1 MYCYNIVSSRSP
13 TSVSLNWKPN
23 YFVLHFVCFSVLP
36 PHDPSSSCFL
46 TLSVRKICPTWPS
59 VSLCTLL
66 PLSVCLVAQS
76 CPALCD
82 PMDCS
87 LPGTSVHGNSP
98 EKNTGV
104 SCHSYS
110 GIFPTQCSNPVL
122 PQYRRILYH
131 LSQEG
136 SLPPLT
142 GSRIDTVLGTEILDI
157 KMISIEHIYH
167 LRTKEI
173 ESFMFSK
180 NEEEIYQN
188 NNNNNYYHFSL
199 GESSFHNHE
208 FKK

>member
-1 MYCYNIVSSRSP
+1 M
-13 TSVSLNWKPN
+13 
-23 YFVLHFVCFSVLP
+23 LHFVSFSVLP
-36 PHDPSSSCFL
+36 SHDPSFSCFL
-46 TLSVRKICPTWPS
+46 TLSVRKIFPTWPS

-76 CPALCD
+76 CPTLCD

-87 LPGTSVHGNSP
+87 LPGASVRGNSP
-98 EKNTGV
+98 GKNTGV

-110 GIFPTQCSNPVL
+110 GIFPTQWSNPVL
-122 PQYRRILYH
+122 PHYRRILYH

-136 SLPPLT
+136 SPLPLR
-142 GSRIDTVLGTEILDI
+142 GSRIDTVLGTEILYI

-180 NEEEIYQN
+180 NEEEIYQKQQQQQQ
-188 NNNNNYYHFSL
+188 HQL
-199 GESSFHNHE
+199 LSF
-208 FKK
+208 FFGWK